1 MRRVNHVIPGGP
13 EVLFVENVPVPE
25 PGPGQL
31 LVACEAIGVTLP
43 TVRRVREGPEPAPL
57 AGEIAGTV
65 QAIGPGV
72 RDFQL
77 GDRVTGLCFEH
88 AYAELALLAEPLASP
103 IPDHA
108 DAVTAVALVRSGLVA
123 RQACTTG
130 MLGQGETVLIT
141 AAAGAVGT
149 MAVQLARAHG
159 ARVIAAVGNTTD
171 KRRYLTNLGA
181 DRVLDY
187 DALDRGAPV
196 EVVLDAVGG
205 DLLARAVR
213 TLGPGGRLVTFA
225 GLPGPICSRELML
238 RGASATGFRMGAPPK
253 PLLHAYWRDEL
264 WDRHRQGHL
273 RTRVHDQ
280 IPLTEAARA
289 HTTLETRT
297 NLGKVVLTLN

>member
-1 MRRVNHVIPGGP
+1 MRRVNHVVHGGP
-13 EVLFVENVPVPE
+13 EVLFVENAPVPE

-65 QAIGPGV
+65 HALGAGV
-72 RDFQL
+72 RGIRPGQ
-77 GDRVTGLCFEH
+77 RVTGLCFEH

-108 DAVTAVALVRSGLVA
+108 DAITAIALVRSGLIA
-123 RQACTTG
+123 RQACATG
-130 MLGQGETVLIT
+130 MLGHGETVLIT

-149 MAVQLARAHG
+149 MAVQIARGCG
-159 ARVIAAVGNTTD
+159 ARVVAAVSNAAD
-171 KRRYLTNLGA
+171 KRAHLTNLGA
-181 DRVLDY
+181 ERVVDY
-187 DALDRGAPV
+187 ADHDWGDPV

-205 DLLARAVR
+205 DLLSRTVRA
-213 TLGPGGRLVTFA
+213 LGPGGRLVTFA
-225 GLPGPICSRELML
+225 GQPGPISSRELVL

-253 PLLHAYWRDEL
+253 PSLHAYWRDEL
-264 WDRHRQGHL
+264 WDQHRQGRL

-289 HTTLETRT
+289 HETLESRT
-297 NLGKVVLTLN
+297 NLGKVVLTVD